1 MECWRRSGASLLSSP
16 LYLSEEIASVGFG
29 QRKGSFVAE
38 LNKLAPDFTLT
49 AHTGE
54 EIKLSDFRGKS
65 AVALVFYPAAFTG
78 RCTGELCELRDNIAM
93 FEHGS
98 IELLAISCDHPGS
111 LAAFAAQ
118 EGYDF
123 TLLSDFW
130 PHGEV
135 SRAYDAFIEERGL
148 ATRKTIVIDRDG
160 IVRAQFETSPGVA
173 RDLASYRE
181 ALAKL

>member
-1 MECWRRSGASLLSSP
+1 M
-16 LYLSEEIASVGFG
+16 
-29 QRKGSFVAE
+29 AE
-38 LNKLAPDFTLT
+38 LDKLAPDFSLIS
-49 AHTGE
+49 HRGE
-54 EIKLSDFRGKS
+54 EIRLSDFQGES

-93 FEHGS
+93 FQQDGV
-98 IELLAISCDHPGS
+98 ELLAISCDHPGS
-111 LAAFAAQ
+111 LAAFARE

-130 PHGEV
+130 PHGAVARE
-135 SRAYDAFIEERGL
+135 YDAFIEERGF

-160 IVRAQFETSPGVA
+160 IVRAAFETSPGQA
-173 RDLASYRE
+173 RDLAAYRE